1 MALTVRL
8 DAETD
13 RCLRELQEE
22 SGLDRSALI
31 RLLIRERWQR
41 RQAPPTIS
49 EQLGGPPPEF
59 LSTLPPGGSEREP
72 RRRSVREHLQQRQRD
87 RRPCDAF

>member
-13 RCLRELQEE
+13 RCLRELQAE

-31 RLLIRERWQR
+31 RQLIRDRWQQ
-41 RQAPPTIS
+41 RQPPPTIS
-49 EQLGGPPPEF
+49 EQLGGPPPAF
-59 LSTLPPGGSEREP
+59 LSTLPPGHCEREP
-72 RRRSVREHLQQRQRD
+72 RRRSVRDHLERRQQHRS
-87 RRPCDAF
+87 

>member
-1 MALTVRL
+1 MLTARL
-8 DAETD
+8 DAEID
-13 RCLRELQEE
+13 RCLRDLQQE

-31 RLLIRERWQR
+31 RQLIRDRWRQ

-59 LSTLPPGGSEREP
+59 LNTLPPGGSERK
-72 RRRSVREHLQQRQRD
+72 RRRQSVREHLRHRERSQ
-87 RRPCDAF
+87 CDAS